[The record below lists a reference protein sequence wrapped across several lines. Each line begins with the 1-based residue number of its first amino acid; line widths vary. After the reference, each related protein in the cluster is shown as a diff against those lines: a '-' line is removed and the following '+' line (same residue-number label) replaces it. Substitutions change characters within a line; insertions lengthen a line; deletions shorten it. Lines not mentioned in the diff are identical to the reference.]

1 MMRCLRGGIT
11 GLTIDIP
18 IKLDGITPRWLSQA
32 FREGGLERV
41 DVADCEV
48 RPFPDGYSATGQL
61 ARVSVRYRPN
71 RNGPA
76 TVIVKMPDPSRKRAD
91 VRGSYQREIR
101 FYKEIGADAGVRVPR
116 LYFGYSDSDS
126 DAAVMLLEDLAPAEP
141 GDSTKGCSYDEAVA
155 AIRGLAQ
162 VHARWWEHPR
172 IVTSDWLWSFS
183 TIWSLERAERAIS
196 EGWMMLPEDYVSS
209 LPDSVSA
216 MVGTSNWFQ
225 NVRDQLDSQPRT
237 LCHPDYRLDN
247 LFFNH
252 DPKGIEVSVID
263 WGRVGRL
270 RGGFAVAMFLA
281 GESGLGGDEIR
292 SCLEEYWQVLKTGDI
307 GDFSFR
313 ECVRDFQLGTLAV
326 LGQRVLII
334 GAGLNA
340 NAPQRI
346 QDMRKKSWD
355 RVVQVVEEFACV
367 EVLDGIP

>member
-1 MMRCLRGGIT
+1 M
-11 GLTIDIP
+11 TIDIP
-18 IKLDGITPRWLSQA
+18 TKLDGITPRWLSQA

-116 LYFGYSDSDS
+116 LYFGDSDSDS

-183 TIWSLERAERAIS
+183 TNWPLERAERAIS

-225 NVRDQLDSQPRT
+225 NVRPARQSAKNVVP
-237 LCHPDYRLDN
+237 
-247 LFFNH
+247 
-252 DPKGIEVSVID
+252 
-263 WGRVGRL
+263 
-270 RGGFAVAMFLA
+270 
-281 GESGLGGDEIR
+281 SGLSVGQPVFQSRPEGHR
-292 SCLEEYWQVLKTGDI
+292 SFGN
-307 GDFSFR
+307 R
-313 ECVRDFQLGTLAV
+313 
-326 LGQRVLII
+326 LGQGGSSSRRVRCRHVP
-334 GAGLNA
+334 G
-340 NAPQRI
+340 R
-346 QDMRKKSWD
+346 
-355 RVVQVVEEFACV
+355 RVWP
-367 EVLDGIP
+367 GRG